1 MTSSDQNIHPEGK
14 EFRLVKFFSWAS
26 FIVLLIFS
34 FPLSM
39 VISQQA
45 KEILLESYENN
56 ALLVGEHLNSQ
67 VYQYFVVPTI
77 QWYGAISLR
86 EERQYELM
94 DEVVRHAIHGF
105 RVDQVNIYDIEDAQ
119 ISYSTNPDLIGRK
132 GMESLGYRK
141 ALQGEH
147 SSGIISSTQGFLGLD
162 IGLAGAKKMLQ
173 TYVPSITVDPYTGE
187 RGSLLGVFELYQ
199 DMSEEYDSIVRFQ
212 IVVFGL
218 SIMIMFLIFV
228 ALLLIVRKA
237 EDMIRQRAKEQYE
250 LEAQLHLAERLAA
263 LGEMVAGVSH
273 EIKNPLGIIRST
285 AELLGEMPEAS
296 DAQKRLSGVIKEESS
311 RLNQIVTEF
320 LDFARPQ
327 EPNLQECQLK
337 DIIEKNLSFMQPE
350 LDRIGIK
357 VRANIDGR
365 PLKLMADQEL
375 LYQAF
380 LNILINAIQSMENGG
395 ALDIKI
401 EKERGLYRIEVQDTG
416 CGISEELKNRV
427 FEPFFTTKDKG
438 SGLGLPIVK
447 KIIEGHRGTVSIK
460 SKEGEG
466 TRVQIR
472 LPRAG

>member
-1 MTSSDQNIHPEGK
+1 
-14 EFRLVKFFSWAS
+14 
-26 FIVLLIFS
+26 
-34 FPLSM
+34 M

-56 ALLVGEHLNSQ
+56 AILVGEHLNSQ
-67 VYQYFVVPTI
+67 VYQYFIVPTI
-77 QWYGAISLR
+77 RRYGGVRLR
-86 EERQYELM
+86 EKEQQEQM

-105 RVDQVNIYDIEDAQ
+105 HVDQVNIYDIEDAL
-119 ISYSTNPDLIGRK
+119 ISYSTNADLIGQK
-132 GMESLGYRK
+132 GKESLGYNK

-147 SSGIISSTQGFLGLD
+147 SSGIISTTKGFLGLG
-162 IGLAGAKKMLQ
+162 IELMGAKKVLQ
-173 TYVPSITVDPYTGE
+173 TYVPSVQVDPYTGE
-187 RGSLLGVFELYQ
+187 RGGLLGVFELHQ
-199 DMSEEYDSIVRFQ
+199 NMSEQYDSIVRFQ
-212 IVVFGL
+212 LLVFGL
-218 SIMIMFLIFV
+218 SAMIMGLIFF
-228 ALLLIVRKA
+228 ALLLIVHKA
-237 EDMIRQRAKEQYE
+237 EEMIQQQAREQYE

-296 DAQKRLSGVIKEESS
+296 DAQKRLSGVIKEEST

-327 EPNLQECQLK
+327 VPNLLECHLR

-350 LDRIGIK
+350 LDKTGIT
-357 VRANIDGR
+357 VRDNIDGR
-365 PLKLMADQEL
+365 SLKLMADQDL

-380 LNILINAIQSMENGG
+380 LNILINAVQSMGSGG
-395 ALDIKI
+395 AIDIKI
-401 EKERGLYRIEVQDTG
+401 EKERSFYRVEIKDTG
-416 CGISEELKNRV
+416 YGISEENKNRV

-447 KIIEGHRGTVSIK
+447 KIIEGHRGTVGIE

-466 TRVQIR
+466 TKVEVQ
-472 LPRAG
+472 LPRTG